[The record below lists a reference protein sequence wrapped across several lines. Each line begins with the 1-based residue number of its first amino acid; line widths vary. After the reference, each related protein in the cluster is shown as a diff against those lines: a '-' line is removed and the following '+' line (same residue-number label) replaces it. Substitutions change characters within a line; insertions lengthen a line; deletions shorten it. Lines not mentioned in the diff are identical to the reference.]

1 MIASL
6 FSPDY
11 AMLLYLLN
19 LASPLAARAVDWR

>member
-1 MIASL
+1 MIVSL

-19 LASPLAARAVDWR
+19 LASPLAARAVYQR